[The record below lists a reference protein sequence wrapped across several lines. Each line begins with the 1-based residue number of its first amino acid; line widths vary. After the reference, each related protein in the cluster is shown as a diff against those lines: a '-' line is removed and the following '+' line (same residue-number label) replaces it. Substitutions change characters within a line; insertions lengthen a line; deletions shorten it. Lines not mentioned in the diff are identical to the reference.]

1 MSTALG
7 TQLEYSVQIQNRQS
21 NAIECS
27 GRIESGNLPIISAP
41 VLLQR
46 GERCHFTAPAIVQK
60 EIRTVTKRIND
71 RGTTASIP
79 IMTNVRWLVGS
90 ITSQRITQDVLA
102 VIDSG
107 GMFLTTKRIL
117 INGVRKNIAT
127 AYENHWVHGLHRRH
141 SPAEGDWERRVYSWR
156 CRLGI
161 SRRVPRRR
169 RAPGARMNLRLVKP
183 RDPRKLPEFTLWRM
197 KDRPIGTVGGAFVA
211 D

>member
-1 MSTALG
+1 
-7 TQLEYSVQIQNRQS
+7 VQIQNRQS

-197 KDRPIGTVGGAFVA
+197 IEGPPNRLRRGCLRA